1 MVDIFS
7 NLSTSSHPPFSSP
20 SGEMDIPKVEKLSV
34 GANPPDGRTLNLFSL
49 RCILCHLDLPK
60 MNATFEGEFGTLN

>member
-34 GANPPDGRTLNLFSL
+34 GANPPAGTTTLNRSPVAAGEWP
-49 RCILCHLDLPK
+49 PK
-60 MNATFEGEFGTLN
+60 FPVVLVVEGCEAH